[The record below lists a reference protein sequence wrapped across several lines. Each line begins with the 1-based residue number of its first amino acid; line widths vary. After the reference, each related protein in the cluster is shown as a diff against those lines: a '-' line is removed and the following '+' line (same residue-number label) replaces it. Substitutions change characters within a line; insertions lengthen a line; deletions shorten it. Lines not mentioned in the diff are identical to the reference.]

1 MKRTGCRDKRIIDIL
16 TEREAVGTRAPI
28 SGRRVTRELTI
39 LVGCRGKPG
48 MTVGGNGTDRTGDA
62 IPR

>member
-1 MKRTGCRDKRIIDIL
+1 MKRTGCRDERIIDIL
-16 TEREAVGTRAPI
+16 TEREAVGARAPI
-28 SGRRVTRELTI
+28 PDSSI
-39 LVGCRGKPG
+39 SGCRGKPR